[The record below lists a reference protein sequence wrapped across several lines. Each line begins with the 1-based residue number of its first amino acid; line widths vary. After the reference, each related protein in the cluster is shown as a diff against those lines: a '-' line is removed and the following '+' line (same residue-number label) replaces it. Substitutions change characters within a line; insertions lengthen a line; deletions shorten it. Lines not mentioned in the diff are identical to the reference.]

1 MDKAMFL
8 TEKSKRCKNTSFQ
21 IYRVQPKP
29 YSGKRYSHKI
39 FYYETIKIKVNE
51 LKNLK
56 WKL

>member
-8 TEKSKRCKNTSFQ
+8 TERSKKCKNTSFQ
-21 IYRVQPKP
+21 IYRVQQKP

-39 FYYETIKIKVNE
+39 FYYETIKIKANE